1 MTLDKVAALKRTRLF
16 QALGDETLRSIA
28 ALVTVRSFRKD
39 EVLFIAGEKARG
51 LYIIVHGSVRAFR
64 ESADGREQVIH
75 VEYEKFAQRTV
86 RRTFGEISVRLVHPV
101 LTTSQCSLRLCTKSG
116 KSDLFSLRPLRISAA
131 LCVEKAH

>member
-75 VEYEKFAQRTV
+75 VEYEQFAQRTV
-86 RRTFGEISVRLVHPV
+86 RRTFGEISIRSVSPGSNNFAMLP
-101 LTTSQCSLRLCTKSG
+101 
-116 KSDLFSLRPLRISAA
+116 AA
-131 LCVEKAH
+131 LHKKWQI